1 MLQLQ
6 QKLQIIMDLALVIV
20 IKSLHLWLLELV
32 REKMEDEMQHVVTVK
47 IEMQPTD
54 SNVMLEIHSYNNP
67 YFS

>member
-54 SNVMLEIHSYNNP
+54 SMEIHSYNNP